1 MTLESSDQNGAKK
14 RQIWKVLHFH
24 LKNSDKIRNKI
35 WMVLLMLGYCLHGLS
50 TLPNMVINAKIMKKS
65 AKSQEKERRHDVYL
79 LLMLRYNVHGLCT
92 FPNMVI
98 IVNILRESGKIRKK

>member
-1 MTLESSDQNGAKK
+1 
-14 RQIWKVLHFH
+14 
-24 LKNSDKIRNKI
+24 
-35 WMVLLMLGYCLHGLS
+35 
-50 TLPNMVINAKIMKKS
+50 MVINAKIMKKS

-98 IVNILRESGKIRKK
+98 DANMPRTSEKNGAALYRPSSTMLVYCLHHLCAFPRCIDYMVCAHFPIW